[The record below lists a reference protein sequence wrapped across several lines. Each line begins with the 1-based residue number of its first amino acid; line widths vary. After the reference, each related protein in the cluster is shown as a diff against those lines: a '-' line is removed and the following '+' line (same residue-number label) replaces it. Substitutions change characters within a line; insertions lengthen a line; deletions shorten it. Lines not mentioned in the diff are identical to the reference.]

1 MTLVQL
7 GSALVRAYRPRSETD
22 LPFLLA
28 LAALLVIGLLPPAST
43 TLNGPLCGRPTLFA
57 AGERLLRALLFAS
70 IYVIH
75 TYCAAPRRDALKDLA
90 VCVVRCA
97 AASIWILG
105 CHPVLLCFAVVQGAF
120 ALWAR
125 FGAEE
130 FAAPGGGGYHA
141 VDGASDGERDGDG
154 DHGDL
159 DTGGGHGGGGRASRD
174 YDAPLSDHDLS
185 AIGAFGAPNGI
196 DMPPPATET
205 NGLTMGWAPSACR
218 PSARRRRRPRCWR
231 RRLSPCAAAAPP
243 APAPPP
249 PWRRRASADSN
260 GAGDGADVG
269 ADPPYPRIR
278 RRHRRR
284 GLRAARTGRDE
295 RPRGRAQA
303 LAAPRR
309 RAAAA
314 SSRARRR
321 CPSTHATWRR

>member
-1 MTLVQL
+1 M
-7 GSALVRAYRPRSETD
+7 
-22 LPFLLA
+22 
-28 LAALLVIGLLPPAST
+28 
-43 TLNGPLCGRPTLFA
+43 
-57 AGERLLRALLFAS
+57 
-70 IYVIH
+70 IH

-159 DTGGGHGGGGRASRD
+159 EAGGGHGGGAGPGRASRD

-185 AIGAFGAPNGI
+185 AIGAFGALNGI

-205 NGLTMGWAPSACR
+205 NGLTMGLGAF
-218 PSARRRRRPRCWR
+218 
-231 RRLSPCAAAAPP
+231 RLP
-243 APAPPP
+243 AK
-249 PWRRRASADSN
+249 RSADAG
-260 GAGDGADVG
+260 GARGADAVV
-269 ADPPYPRIR
+269 
-278 RRHRRR
+278 
-284 GLRAARTGRDE
+284 
-295 RPRGRAQA
+295 
-303 LAAPRR
+303 
-309 RAAAA
+309 
-314 SSRARRR
+314 
-321 CPSTHATWRR
+321 